1 MTNLSHPTLSA
12 EALFTLAERE
22 SGAFGLA
29 DAQLRQ
35 RVASMI
41 AWINERGPYTV
52 EQIGAMR
59 RQIQRLLVN
68 RLRIAAD
75 RDRYPGISSEKIEQP
90 IFVIG
95 FPRSGTTLLHAL
107 LAEDP
112 DALSPRAWHTRT
124 PSPPPGAMPVCSGR
138 IALAQRDVQRWI
150 DFCPGILPLHPYA
163 DQGAHQL
170 IEDEELLT
178 LDFRNAYPSL
188 LYLVPT
194 LDVRVVLGD
203 DALGAVHFHRQVLQ
217 HLQWNTGKHRW
228 VNKFAT
234 SQHFLKTLFE
244 VYPDASC
251 IWAHRPLSQI
261 YASNVTI
268 RAATYDSING
278 MPMDWTSQARARAEQ
293 MKAAVDH
300 LMTSSLID
308 DPRIMHVPFHE
319 LSADP
324 IAVVRSV
331 YERRGL
337 AMSSEYERRLRAWL
351 ADPENK
357 VDRYGRYPYSYEPLG
372 LDKKWIQQLFADY
385 SKRFGL
391 RDGAES

>member
-1 MTNLSHPTLSA
+1 MTVTDSATTLSV
-12 EALFTLAERE
+12 ETLFALAERE

-29 DAQLRQ
+29 DTGLRQ
-35 RVASMI
+35 RVAAMLD
-41 AWINERGPYTV
+41 WINERGPYTADQV
-52 EQIGAMR
+52 GPMR

-75 RDRYPGISSEKIEQP
+75 RHHYPGIAGEKIEQP

-95 FPRSGTTLLHAL
+95 FARSGTTLLHAL

-112 DALSPRAWHTRT
+112 EALAPRAWHTRT
-124 PSPPPGAMPVCSGR
+124 SSPPPGAMPVCSGR
-138 IALAQRDVQRWI
+138 MALAQRDVEHWL
-150 DFCPGILPLHPYA
+150 DFCPGQLPLHPYA
-163 DQGAHQL
+163 DQGAQQL

-188 LYLVPT
+188 LYRVPT
-194 LDVRVVLGD
+194 LDVRVVLGED
-203 DALGAVHFHRQVLQ
+203 TLSAVQFHRQVLQ
-217 HLQWNTGKHRW
+217 HLQWNTGKRRW

-234 SQHFLKTLFE
+234 SQHFLETLFQ
-244 VYPDASC
+244 VYPDALC
-251 IWAHRPLSQI
+251 LWGHRPLSQI

-268 RAATYDSING
+268 RAATYDTING
-278 MPMDWTSQARARAEQ
+278 KPMDWTTQARARAEQ

-300 LMTSSLID
+300 LMASSLID
-308 DPRIMHVPFHE
+308 DPRIMHIPFHE

-324 IAVVRSV
+324 VAVVRKV

-337 AMSSEYERRLRAWL
+337 TLTSEYERRLRAWL

-357 VDRYGRYPYSYEPLG
+357 VDRHGRYPYSYEPLG
-372 LDKKWIQQLFADY
+372 LDRKWIQHLFADY

-391 RDGAES
+391 RDE